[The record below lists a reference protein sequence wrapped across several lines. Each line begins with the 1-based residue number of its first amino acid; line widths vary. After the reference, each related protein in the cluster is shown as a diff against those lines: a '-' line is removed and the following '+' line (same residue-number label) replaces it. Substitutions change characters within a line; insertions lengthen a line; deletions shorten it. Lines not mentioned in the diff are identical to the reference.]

1 MRGIEDANI
10 RGFENLK
17 MRGFDSSAALH
28 AYGWD
33 TFLNFAF
40 SAKNEVLNPIR
51 GEMCDP
57 FRVDVLGFTVFLYT
71 FDPIGVA
78 YL

>member
-1 MRGIEDANI
+1 MN
-10 RGFENLK
+10 
-17 MRGFDSSAALH
+17 

-40 SAKNEVLNPIR
+40 SAKNEVLNPIK

-57 FRVDVLGFTVFLYT
+57 FRVDILCFAVFLYT
-71 FDPIGVA
+71 FDPLGVA